1 MRTARQAAYFGVTP
15 VPGVQRRLLGLDI
28 TKRKKMKGRSGFR
41 KNDDLL
47 DDGFGGYDV
56 EPCQRIVGMRHC
68 EATRVTGFPG
78 RLACVR
84 CGAQRPL

>member
-1 MRTARQAAYFGVTP
+1 MRTAKQAAYFGVTP
-15 VPGVQRRLLGLDI
+15 VPGVERRLLSLDL
-28 TKRKKMKGRSGFR
+28 KWNKMKDRGAFRS
-41 KNDDLL
+41 KDDR
-47 DDGFGGYDV
+47 DDGFESYDV
-56 EPCQRIVGMRHC
+56 EPCQRIVGTRHC